1 VRFAALI
8 GLTLALA
15 ATANAGTAHPRQTG
29 VLQGAVTRSPTCA
42 KEQPCTSV
50 PGVKLVFYRHGHPV
64 AQTTSTEA
72 GAYRIRLRA
81 GRYGIRIPGRA
92 SVQPSRVRV
101 LRGQVTRVN
110 IEIGPLRDP

>member
-8 GLTLALA
+8 GLMLALA

-42 KEQPCTSV
+42 KEQPCTV
-50 PGVKLVFYRHGHPV
+50 LPGVELVFYRHGRPV
-64 AQTTSTEA
+64 ARTTSTDA

-92 SVQPSRVRV
+92 TVLTSRVRV

-110 IEIGPLRDP
+110 IELGPLRDP